1 MYRIL
6 NSARTLSSA
15 EAITSEIS
23 SSLSLCP
30 SDRYVIVSQA
40 GVSSSDFT
48 SRKGTGFW
56 SKLSPKDADRVR
68 STVSVPDVYGK
79 IEISQWE
86 QTLKEQC
93 GAEVLHVDA
102 STGSVPSYQSMPK
115 VITVS
120 FAAPSKNNRE
130 HDLSENDAFFASL
143 MRPLLSSNYTVL
155 YTTTPTGAT
164 EEATEYNMDSDV
176 QESLHMGLKRDLGS
190 EFQRRATNQTIID
203 GPLFD
208 KYQFFTPGKWLSVI
222 E

>member
-30 SDRYVIVSQA
+30 SDRYIIVSQA
-40 GVSSSDFT
+40 GVSASDYT
-48 SRKGTGFW
+48 SRKSTGFW

-68 STVSVPDVYGK
+68 SSVSVPDVYGK
-79 IEISQWE
+79 IDISQWE
-86 QTLKEQC
+86 QTLKERC

-102 STGSVPSYQSMPK
+102 STGSIPSYKSMPK

-120 FAAPSKNNRE
+120 FAAPSTNNRD

-143 MRPLLSSNYTVL
+143 MQPLLSSNYTVL
-155 YTTTPTGAT
+155 YTTTPTGT
-164 EEATEYNMDSDV
+164 VEETTEYNMDTDS
-176 QESLHMGLKRDLGS
+176 QESLHIGLKRDLGS
-190 EFQRRATNQTIID
+190 GLQRRATNQTIID
-203 GPLFD
+203 GPLFE
-208 KYQFFTPGKWLSVI
+208 KYQFFTPGEWLPVT